1 MWYSTGLPSI
11 PPFPFP
17 RLFVIICMFLPK
29 GPNNMVPMRRWRVDL
44 AACCGFL
51 AAALSVS
58 AMDNPYAYYSQF
70 SNGIPSD
77 RNFFP
82 IGVWLQSP
90 PNATAYKNAG
100 INLFIGLWDGPN
112 QSQLTGLTSAGVK
125 TLCDQNAFGLS
136 NVNNRIIAGW
146 IQQDEPDNA
155 QDDGMGGY
163 GPPILPSV
171 IIQRYETFKA
181 NDPSRPVFLGLGQG
195 TAWDDYYGRGTRT
208 HHPEDYYEYVKGCD
222 IACFDIYPV
231 NSSDTAVSGNLWY
244 VPLGVDR
251 LRACTSNAKP
261 VFCWIECTK
270 IDSTSAAKPT
280 TAQVRSEVWMALI
293 HGANGIGYF
302 CHSWTP
308 SFDEAALLH
317 DSTMLAAVTAL
328 NQQIQSLA
336 PVLNGPA
343 ITNLLTVG
351 TSNGAVPID
360 AMTKQC
366 GGTTYVFAAAMRSG
380 TTTGTFTLP
389 FGTNADVIG
398 ESRQITITNGTFS
411 DTFTAYDAHLYR
423 IASIGDNDRDGI
435 PDWWEN
441 RYFGNTNVSHGSA
454 SDDSDADGF
463 RDLYEYLAGTDPT
476 NAASLFKISGL
487 TRQGAGQLALDWQS
501 VQSKVY
507 SIQMATNL
515 PGTWSVVRSNMLA
528 APATNTYSM
537 TAPPTDRA
545 FFRIAIPAY

>member
-1 MWYSTGLPSI
+1 
-11 PPFPFP
+11 
-17 RLFVIICMFLPK
+17 
-29 GPNNMVPMRRWRVDL
+29 
-44 AACCGFL
+44 
-51 AAALSVS
+51 
-58 AMDNPYAYYSQF
+58 MDNPYAYYSQW

-82 IGVWLQSP
+82 IAVWLQSP

-100 INLFIGLWDGPN
+100 INLFIGLWQGPD
-112 QSQLTGLTSAGVK
+112 QSQLSGLTSAGMPV
-125 TLCDQNAFGLS
+125 LCDQNAYGLS
-136 NVNNRIIAGW
+136 NANNRTIDGW

-155 QDDGMGGY
+155 QDDGQGGY
-163 GPPILPSV
+163 GPPIDSSV
-171 IIQRYETFKA
+171 IIQIYQTFKA
-181 NDPSRPVFLGLGQG
+181 NDPSRPVYLGLGQG
-195 TAWDDYYGRGTRT
+195 VAWNYYGRGVRT
-208 HHPEDYYEYVKGCD
+208 DHPEDYYAYVKGCD
-222 IACFDIYPV
+222 IAGFDIYPV
-231 NSSDTAVSGNLWY
+231 NSADATISGNLWY
-244 VPLGVDR
+244 VAQGVDN
-251 LRACTSNAKP
+251 LRMYTSNAKP

-270 IDSTSAAKPT
+270 IASDSAAKPT
-280 TAQVRSEVWMALI
+280 PAQVKSEVWMALI
-293 HGANGIGYF
+293 HGANGFGYF
-302 CHSWTP
+302 CHVMSP

-317 DSTMLAAVTAL
+317 DSTMLAAVTTL
-328 NQQIQSLA
+328 NQQVKSLA
-336 PVLNGPA
+336 PVLNGPT

-366 GGTTYVFAAAMRSG
+366 GGTTYVFAVAMRPG

-423 IASIGDNDRDGI
+423 IASIGDNDHDGM

-441 RYFGNTNVSHGSA
+441 RYFGNTNVSHGAA
-454 SDDSDADGF
+454 SDDSDKDGF

-476 NAASLFKISGL
+476 NPASVFRISGL
-487 TRQGAGQLALDWQS
+487 TRQESGQLALDWQS

-507 SIQMATNL
+507 SIEMATNL

-528 APATNTYSM
+528 APTTKTTYPITALPTN
-537 TAPPTDRA
+537 RA